1 VNEQIAEKVMG
12 WLPFQLV
19 EGGDWFR
26 GELGDDPAYPIGL
39 PDFTTDGN
47 AMLMVIERMRELGWV
62 CELTAD
68 ATANRL
74 CIFGKFIDGHL
85 IETKSTALTL
95 PEAVCKAALAAMEVR
110 R

>member
-1 VNEQIAEKVMG
+1 
-12 WLPFQLV
+12 
-19 EGGDWFR
+19 
-26 GELGDDPAYPIGL
+26 
-39 PDFTTDGN
+39 
-47 AMLMVIERMRELGWV
+47 LGWV

-95 PEAVCKAALAAMEVR
+95 PEAVATAALAAMEAK
-110 R
+110 